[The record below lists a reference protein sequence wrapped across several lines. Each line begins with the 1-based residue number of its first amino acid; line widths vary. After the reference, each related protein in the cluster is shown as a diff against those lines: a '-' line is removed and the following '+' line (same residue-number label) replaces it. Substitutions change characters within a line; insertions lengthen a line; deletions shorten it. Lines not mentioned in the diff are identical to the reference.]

1 MQHSRLSW
9 LTINSVS
16 GQQGHRQTRVTGTIG
31 WQYATPPIMARTKE
45 FDPDVPLRAALE
57 LF

>member
-1 MQHSRLSW
+1 M
-9 LTINSVS
+9 TINSVS
-16 GQQGHRQTRVTGTIG
+16 GQQGHRQTWVTGTIG

-45 FDPDVPLRAALE
+45 FDPDVALRAALE